1 MERRQRVSLTV
12 SDDLLAFGFGERPLP
27 SVRRQ
32 SREVLTQLRRG
43 QGRHRWM

>member
-12 SDDLLAFGFGERPLP
+12 SDDLLPFGFGERRLL

-32 SREVLTQLRRG
+32 SPRVQLRRI
-43 QGRHRWM
+43 